1 MFELKTNVDCNLN
14 ILKYEHLFKLVSI
27 SFNSLLF
34 NKIDMAWN
42 FIFMVRGFSGKKKN

>member
-1 MFELKTNVDCNLN
+1 MFEIKTNVDCNLN

-34 NKIDMAWN
+34 NKIGMDLDL
-42 FIFMVRGFSGKKKN
+42 IFWLECLVKKKN